1 LKLCRKPAAGA
12 AVPGEA
18 MKMYCRSMAVC
29 GPIAAAGQQFQNARK
44 QTAVSKFNPAAKLV
58 QEQQLHHMV
67 SEYVD

>member
-1 LKLCRKPAAGA
+1 
-12 AVPGEA
+12 

-29 GPIAAAGQQFQNARK
+29 GPIAAAGQQFQNAPK